1 MPGSRP
7 ANGSRPASSP
17 ATTAP
22 GSPRVPQR
30 LRVECPADR
39 ARAAAALAEGAV
51 VGGAFGDIYALVS
64 RPDRESVAALDLRK
78 GRPADQVGS
87 LTTERGAVT
96 SPWDLARL
104 PAGLDQAPAQAL
116 VAALLDRGP
125 FGFRGPAR
133 DTVPDHLSAAD
144 DGVRTAQVITPGSG

>member
-30 LRVECPADR
+30 LRVECRADR

-51 VGGAFGDIYALVS
+51 VGVAFGNIYALVS

-96 SPWDLARL
+96 SAWDLARL
-104 PAGLDQAPAQAL
+104 PAGLDQASAQAL
-116 VAALLDRGP
+116 VAALLDLGP
-125 FGFRGPAR
+125 FGFAAPPA
-133 DTVPDHLSAAD
+133 
-144 DGVRTAQVITPGSG
+144 TPCPTT